1 MSSLFSSS
9 LSRRLSALA
18 LGLLTLTVLAGL
30 SQAQGALTPEQQLA
44 SFKLAPGF
52 EVNLFASEAQGVI
65 NPIQMRWDERG
76 RLWVAGSKVYPQLKP
91 GEEPDDHVIIL
102 EDTDGD
108 GRADKSTVFA
118 DGLMIP
124 TGLEIAAG
132 EGNAAYI
139 GEGSKLWLMTDTD
152 GDGRAD
158 RREILL
164 RGFGTGDNHQSIN
177 SFRWTP
183 SGELVFCQGLHAFSR
198 VETPWGVSVL
208 DQAGL
213 WRYRPREGRLD
224 GFYGG
229 NNSPANPWGWVYTRW
244 GQPIVGAG
252 NIGAMWFPTPEM
264 IRGWQGG
271 RRDPIWTSGRG
282 RKTTALEIIESA
294 HFPPE
299 WQGVLF
305 PTGYINNS
313 VWNLLIERDRSGLK
327 IVDHPTLPPIIQS
340 SHGNFRP
347 IDIKIGPD
355 GALYVADWY
364 NPIIGHYQVSFRHPD
379 RDKSHG
385 RIWRIT
391 AKGRPLLRPPVLAG
405 ATLPELFEQLRA
417 ADSWPRDQAKRM
429 LFGKDTGAVTAGLR
443 AWYEKLDRQA
453 PDHEFA
459 LMQALGVFEAHE
471 AVEVPLLRRALA
483 ASRGEVRAYAVATLA
498 RWADRLPADFG
509 VYAVLGRLA
518 EDADDRVRLAAVV
531 AAGNL
536 PRPESLAVVM
546 AVAGQ
551 PRDPFIDL
559 ALRAAVAVLKSQ
571 WGPELARGAA
581 GWGAGWRDRIQELDR
596 PRPVAPAQAVAQK
609 KGDPIVPVLGRLRA
623 SPFVQGSVAAEVLAR
638 GDPLKG
644 AQVFRRP
651 ELACFACH
659 KVGEEGGTIGPR
671 LDSIG
676 SAQPLETLIGM
687 VVEPQ
692 RELTEGYEAFRV
704 TMKDGDVK
712 IGIIVAGNAA
722 ELILRDPEGK
732 EHTLAMSAIAEREMI
747 GSLMPAGLL
756 DHLSPEDLRDLFAYL
771 TGLGKVQ

>member
-1 MSSLFSSS
+1 MTSFPFL
-9 LSRRLSALA
+9 RRTVRSALLA
-18 LGLLTLTVLAGL
+18 LACLPAAA
-30 SQAQGALTPEQQLA
+30 SAQGAFTPEQQLA

-52 EVNLFASEAQGVI
+52 EVNLFASEADGVI

-91 GEEPDDHVIIL
+91 GEEPNDQVIIL
-102 EDTDGD
+102 EDTNGD
-108 GRADKSTVFA
+108 GRADKTTVFA

-158 RREILL
+158 KRELLL

-183 SGELVFCQGLHAFSR
+183 GGELVFCQGLHAFSR
-198 VETPWGVSVL
+198 VETSWGISVL
-208 DQAGL
+208 DQAGF

-229 NNSPANPWGWVYTRW
+229 NNSPQNPWGWVYTKW
-244 GQPIVGAG
+244 AQPIMGAG
-252 NIGAMWFPTPEM
+252 NVGAMWFPTPEM

-271 RRDPIWTSGRG
+271 RRDPVWASGRG

-294 HFPPE
+294 HFPAE
-299 WQGVLF
+299 WQGVLL

-313 VWNLLIERDRSGLK
+313 VWTIEIERDRSGLK
-327 IVDHPTLPPIIQS
+327 LVDSTKLPPLIQS
-340 SHGNFRP
+340 KHGSFRP
-347 IDIKIGPD
+347 IDIKLGPD

-391 AKGRPLLRPPVLAG
+391 AKDRPLLRPPQLAK
-405 ATLPELFEQLRA
+405 ATLPELFELLRA
-417 ADSWPRDQAKRM
+417 ADVWPREQARRL
-429 LFGKDTGAVTAGLR
+429 LFGKDTAAVTTALR
-443 AWYEKLDRQA
+443 RWYQSLDSKA
-453 PDHEFA
+453 ADVDFA
-459 LMQALGVFEAHE
+459 LLQALGIFEAHE
-471 AVEVPLLRRALA
+471 SVEVPLLRRALA
-483 ASRGEVRAYAVATLA
+483 SARPELRAYAVATLA

-509 VYAVLGRLA
+509 VYEALGRMA
-518 EDADDRVRLAAVV
+518 QDADDRVRLAAVV
-531 AAGNL
+531 AAGNI
-536 PRPESLAVVM
+536 PQMESLRVVM
-546 AVAGQ
+546 TVAAQ
-551 PRDPFIDL
+551 PRDPFIDT
-559 ALRAAVAVLKSQ
+559 ALRAAVAVLKPH
-571 WGPELARGAA
+571 WEPEIARGAPSWTA
-581 GWGAGWRDRIQELDR
+581 EWRDRIRELDR
-596 PRPVAPAQAVAQK
+596 PRPAPPARAVAWK
-609 KGDPIVPVLGRLRA
+609 KADPIVPVLGRLRA

-638 GDPLKG
+638 GNAARG

-651 ELACFACH
+651 ELACLACH
-659 KVGEEGGTIGPR
+659 KVGDEGGTVGPR
-671 LDSIG
+671 LDSLG
-676 SAQPLETLIGM
+676 SAQPLETMIGM

-704 TMKDGDVK
+704 TTKSGDVK
-712 IGIIVAGNAA
+712 IGIIAAGNDS
-722 ELILRDPEGK
+722 ELVVRDPEGK
-732 EHTLAMSAIAEREMI
+732 EHTIAVAEIAQREMI